1 MFNNLKRVF
10 AVAMLST
17 TLGVIAIPSI
27 VSAQSSPNQDNPTYT
42 QKHREGGW
50 KKLNL
55 SDDQKQQ
62 LKTIH
67 ANTKQQMQAVLTD
80 DQRAQLAAAKQ
91 SGNHKGVW
99 KSLNLTPDQKQQIR
113 SIHKSSR
120 EQILAVL
127 TPDQRT
133 QLQQMKAA
141 HHRG

>member
-10 AVAMLST
+10 AIAMLST

-27 VSAQSSPNQDNPTYT
+27 VSAQSSPNQDSTTYT

-67 ANTKQQMQAVLTD
+67 ANTKQQVQAVLTD
-80 DQRAQLAAAKQ
+80 AQRAQLVTAKQ
-91 SGNHKGVW
+91 SGSHKGVW
-99 KSLNLTPDQKQQIR
+99 KSLNLTADQKNQIHDIR
-113 SIHKSSR
+113 KSSK
-120 EQILAVL
+120 EQSLAVL